1 MKAVLIA
8 AALLAASPAMAGDF
22 KLSPKANDS
31 QKIEYDH
38 GKGTTF
44 SHATG
49 SDVELT
55 YIQMFTDKRPMFL
68 VTVTKLAEGNIDMD
82 VSNVSATYSMQPLHV
97 YTADELKKIVV
108 GHARWEGFAVAAMGG
123 VAAGLS
129 SRATSTSTSYGRVG
143 NTSYSSQTT
152 TSYTDPYARDAALGN
167 TNSELASLR
176 SGRDQTLAHIDESA
190 LQRTTMKDDDPY
202 SWKFVID
209 KPKTLDGSPLKIS
222 VTVGQDT
229 HTFDFD
235 ASQN

>member
-1 MKAVLIA
+1 MKSILIA
-8 AALLAASPAMAGDF
+8 AALFAASPAVAGDISF
-22 KLSPKANDS
+22 LPKTNDG
-31 QKIEYDH
+31 QTVEYDH

-55 YIQMFTDKRPMFL
+55 YVQMFTDKRPMFL
-68 VTVTKLAEGNIDMD
+68 VTITKLAEGNIDMD
-82 VSNVSATYSMQPLHV
+82 VSNVSVAYAMQPLHV
-97 YTADELKKIVV
+97 YSADELRKIVR
-108 GHARWEGFAVAAMGG
+108 GHARWEGVALAAIGG

-129 SRATSTSTSYGRVG
+129 STSTSTSTSYGRVG
-143 NTSYSSQTT
+143 NTSYSSRT
-152 TSYTDPYARDAALGN
+152 TSTYTDPYARDAALGN

-190 LQRTTMKDDDPY
+190 LQRTTMKDEDPY

-235 ASQN
+235 VIQK